1 MDSAEKS
8 SWDLAHIR
16 EKMTTGMNNDT
27 VASGKSAS
35 TIHVNNPPVQAKN
48 APIKNQKSVI
58 NNSSANCPLIRL
70 CSYNL

>member
-1 MDSAEKS
+1 MESAEKS

-35 TIHVNNPPVQAKN
+35 TIHVNNPPLYRQKM
-48 APIKNQKSVI
+48 PQSIKRNK
-58 NNSSANCPLIRL
+58 
-70 CSYNL
+70 